1 MNEAQSGGNRSR
13 LRLSPSLDLGES
25 TDMSI
30 SSWHQLSRT
39 STACVASPAQK
50 DCGGLDDTPAGY
62 NDRDALLAHLGR
74 DVIHASR
81 TRDFATA
88 YYTDKD
94 GKRCPRMYRVETNTF
109 AKCQYAVLTN
119 KQYAAVL
126 VVDIDQYGEA
136 GGHPSNLAAPVRTSL
151 RALIEHN
158 VGPAWVGINPQNG
171 KAQAIWLID
180 PVYADENGESRHM
193 RLLARTSRT
202 LGEYLGHDPNFSHRF
217 SRSPFYTGDDPTA
230 YRWYCQHKRVHRL
243 ADLLKEVRT
252 VADLP
257 QHEQQQRQRF
267 TSGRELINAAKA
279 RREEAEAF
287 KALAQDVENE
297 LADGLEKYDP
307 ELIDGVRVLWIS
319 QGRAARD
326 ETAFRHALKTAHRLR
341 AAGQRMTDAAIIDAY
356 EHAYNTAQ
364 RFGADGRDNEMP
376 PMRDRQTMA
385 RRVRGYVTQSKS
397 GSYTSASAPGRATS
411 SERKAL
417 ATMGR
422 KGGKKAAERWKTDP
436 NGDYAQAQRATMK
449 KTHRKK
455 KIQGQTTRA
464 RVQLVVGEVFADTG
478 KVPTRREIMRE
489 TGLSEA
495 TVKRH
500 LRSLRENGLLPI

>member
-1 MNEAQSGGNRSR
+1 MSVPSR
-13 LRLSPSLDLGES
+13 
-25 TDMSI
+25 
-30 SSWHQLSRT
+30 HQLSRT
-39 STACVASPAQK
+39 STACVASPTQR

-62 NDRDALLAHLGR
+62 NDRDALLAHIGR
-74 DVIHASR
+74 SVIHASR
-81 TRDFATA
+81 TRDFAQA

-94 GKRCPRMYRVETNTF
+94 GKRCPRMYRVETDTF
-109 AKCQYAVLTN
+109 AKCQYVVLTN

-126 VVDIDQYGEA
+126 VVDIDQYGET

-397 GSYTSASAPGRATS
+397 GSYTSTSAPGRATS

-422 KGGKKAAERWKTDP
+422 KGGQKAAQRWKTNPD
-436 NGDYAQAQRATMK
+436 GDYAKSQ
-449 KTHRKK
+449 
-455 KIQGQTTRA
+455 
-464 RVQLVVGEVFADTG
+464 
-478 KVPTRREIMRE
+478 RE
-489 TGLSEA
+489 TLLVSSKKRSQTAKGKRFTIAGWFLSSEA
-495 TVKRH
+495 ETGRWPTIAEAMAEFGVSRQTVNRA
-500 LRSLRENGLLPI
+500 LRSAGIELPRGARKHAD